1 MVDFWGWNGCGDVGF
16 VDCYWCNWCL
26 VVGNGDFGVGVNCFV
41 VLYCYWFVVGDMV
54 GEKFVSGEN
63 YLFIV

>member
-1 MVDFWGWNGCGDVGF
+1 M
-16 VDCYWCNWCL
+16 

-63 YLFIV
+63 YLFIVWCYVDYVSVCLFGVNCYVIWYW